1 MSRLARKRIRDANRR
16 RGQRLLLAG
25 LVVVLG
31 VAGFLGVMELMDQ
44 AQVRATALGW
54 DSPALSPAAESG
66 RDSVTTMER
75 VRVEVLNA
83 GGMVG
88 AARAA
93 TDELR
98 DQGFDVVYYGNA
110 PAFGRDTTLILDR
123 THWPEAAHRV
133 ADALEQTL
141 GRLEVRTEPDSTLYV
156 DVTVLLGKDWPE
168 IPPVGRR
175 P

>member
-1 MSRLARKRIRDANRR
+1 MSRHARKRIKDKNRR
-16 RGQRLLLAG
+16 RGQRLILG
-25 LVVVLG
+25 VLVVALG
-31 VAGFLGVMELMDQ
+31 VAGTLGVMELMDQ
-44 AQVRATALGW
+44 AQARAVALGW
-54 DSPALSPAAESG
+54 ESPALSPAAEPG
-66 RDSVTTMER
+66 QDSATARER

-110 PAFGRDTTLILDR
+110 PAFGRDTTVILDR
-123 THWPEAAHRV
+123 TDWPEAAHRV
-133 ADALEQTL
+133 ADALGRTL

-156 DVTVLLGKDWPE
+156 DVTVLLGADWPGS
-168 IPPVGRR
+168 PSDGRR